1 MQGPRIGGNMLIWI
15 DGTYGVGKS
24 HVAEKLAEHLSNKA
38 AEYIE
43 SDHYWMTLI
52 HNNPSVS
59 FSGFFPYCNKPFLSI
74 FRSML
79 EEKIEKFGKT
89 PIVSMSLT
97 DKLCQE
103 ELLDYFQNKKITMLH
118 IILEA
123 NLETIIS
130 RIEND
135 SIRDMNLQDQ
145 QKSNLS
151 VQIQYLREEYPD
163 AIRINTENKSIDEVV
178 IEILSFL

>member
-1 MQGPRIGGNMLIWI
+1 MLIWI
-15 DGTYGVGKS
+15 DGANGVGKS
-24 HVAEKLAEHLSNKA
+24 HVAEKLAEHLSDEA

-43 SDHYWMTLI
+43 SDRVWMTLI

-59 FSGFFPYCNKPFLSI
+59 FSGFFPYCNKPFLSM

-79 EEKIEKFGKT
+79 EEKIEKFEKT

-103 ELLDYFQNKKITMLH
+103 ELLDYFQNKRITMLH

-123 NLETIIS
+123 NLETIIY

-135 SIRDMNLQDQ
+135 LIRDMNLQNQ
-145 QKSNLS
+145 QKSNLK

-178 IEILSFL
+178 AEIMCFL

>member
-1 MQGPRIGGNMLIWI
+1 MIVWI
-15 DGTYGVGKS
+15 DGANGVGKS
-24 HVAEKLAEHLSNKA
+24 HVAEKLAEHLSDEA

-43 SDHYWMTLI
+43 SDRFWLTLI

-59 FSGFFPYCNKPFLSI
+59 FSGFFPYCNKHFLSM

-79 EEKIEKFGKT
+79 EEKIEEFEKT

-103 ELLDYFQNKKITMLH
+103 ELLDYFQNKRITMLH

-123 NLETIIS
+123 NRETIVS
-130 RIEND
+130 RIETDPN
-135 SIRDMNLQDQ
+135 RDVKFQDQ
-145 QKSNLS
+145 QKSNLNF
-151 VQIQYLREEYPD
+151 QIQYLRKKYPN
-163 AIRINTENKSIDEVV
+163 AIRINTEDKSIEEVV
-178 IEILSFL
+178 AEVYALPLSSK

>member
-1 MQGPRIGGNMLIWI
+1 M
-15 DGTYGVGKS
+15 
-24 HVAEKLAEHLSNKA
+24 
-38 AEYIE
+38 
-43 SDHYWMTLI
+43 
-52 HNNPSVS
+52 
-59 FSGFFPYCNKPFLSI
+59 

-135 SIRDMNLQDQ
+135 PIRDMNLQNQ

-151 VQIQYLREEYPD
+151 LQIRYLKEEYPD

-178 IEILSFL
+178 AEIICFL